1 MNGCICAHYGQDER
15 DGRDEGF
22 LSDYKME
29 NYQMRYWSLDGK
41 YMIGNVSLRETSE
54 IASIDYYDEASRE
67 EAIKKAQEAL
77 DDVF

>member
-15 DGRDEGF
+15 DGKEEGF
-22 LSDYKME
+22 LSDYKLDGD
-29 NYQMRYWSLDGK
+29 QWRYWSLDGK